1 MTEEAQIIELLMEAD
16 ALGMREEVIQYS
28 RHLREIN
35 IRLNRVDAYEMAMR
49 HIIEATENLDNE

>member
-1 MTEEAQIIELLMEAD
+1 MTEEAQVIELLMEAE

-35 IRLNRVDAYEMAMR
+35 IRLNRIDAYEMAMR